1 MFFLATFTF
10 SNMFIYGLLFIIKH
24 HYLLL
29 GYLIFDEISSPV
41 YELVYYTLR
50 DDYKQF
56 FK

>member
-1 MFFLATFTF
+1 L
-10 SNMFIYGLLFIIKH
+10 NFIIKH

-29 GYLIFDEISSPV
+29 GYLIFDEISSPA